1 MAKSKKKRKNKK
13 KWPTWVRVLA
23 ATLALAISIDVIGKA
38 CMYSY
43 AYESVVEAAKK
54 SHKQMG
60 FIDYAKATGGML
72 VNGWKLGATSLSL
85 LPAGGAVYLLNK
97 DYHKK
102 VNQSLK
108 SSARGVTK
116 NWNKITGQISNNNNY
131 KSTVVKEANSAVNNL
146 SASQRKKFNREW
158 AKENGGKFYGVQ
170 SEGDALRVQKAMKK
184 ALGSQSSATQ
194 KLNKKLIAA
203 KRKQEV
209 NNKGEETTSDN
220 DTLVAHSEAYSLIW
234 DDYSKLSAKK
244 KAAVEKAMRKMGY
257 KGSLKKMILDSQKSM
272 DSKGNKKVAKFYKD
286 LYKASE
292 RYLTKKQKKAIQA
305 KLAEAADTDE
315 ARAAAKADEPESFS
329 GKIGKALINAFWSSA
344 IGKWMKK
351 NSAGASI
358 FAGQTKADKVGP
370 TLDANPMQSIYGN
383 QTYTTMGQVVQELMP
398 AALLCA
404 FAMLIV
410 FVIINATRMGV
421 GTITD
426 PVRSRLQWYHSMID
440 LAISMIG
447 LACYAALV
455 NTIVQTNNGI
465 IVAFANFLGGL
476 TPEGASKSAFD
487 SAVTLG
493 FDSNVATALTK
504 GSVLGSGFAGV
515 FFCII
520 YLCSYIG
527 LSVFIKYYYFVRA
540 ITFTILISVGP
551 IFIAYWS
558 FDWAKRR
565 SATWLRELTG
575 TVFIQCIHALTLTFM
590 SLFMSW
596 NNSRFMTAVGQKN
609 HVSAF
614 NGMVVGFIVMILF
627 QPLSK
632 SLAELFGISSN
643 MLDNLHQSTSKVLKA
658 SAAVAGG
665 ALLGGAGLALGAIG
679 GVGGAGLAALKAG
692 KAASAAGA
700 LSKAGGAL
708 KAGAGAFRGS
718 MKANHVLGK
727 TMSGVRSIVGSTM
740 GRMAGLAAGAGA
752 SSSPMT
758 ALALAQ
764 AGGEVGERAATLT
777 SRKLSELG
785 LAATKGRKMMKQ
797 AGAQS
802 RDMRSKASEAVNDKV
817 NGALA
822 KDESA
827 KLQEDK
833 NSGSPAA
840 AAQFKDSLKESQKK
854 LEGDPQN
861 KELQRSVKR
870 NKDLIEANKATQD
883 MYEDSEKLQAIAQAH
898 ANTKSGDRFNKA
910 GDLRRA
916 VNDTLSDNDK
926 KKLNAHVASGQADE
940 VTKSAALAGA
950 VTDAPIKMQKVADA
964 DVADARQK
972 AKTMY
977 QMTYGGVPDKGVS
990 KSEAEAMN
998 SMTAKQALING
1009 YANKDGSANTA
1020 AWLASAQYNQG
1031 LQHAMNKAGLEAAKK
1046 SDGAVLSMAAP
1057 NDEHGFDSSYA
1068 DSDKF
1073 KRNITQKMQAAGLDQ
1088 ASIDRVGGAI
1098 DAVKATSGQNLVNT
1112 VTVPGSGT
1120 PVKVVNKELYDAMA
1134 NQSAKMLNA
1143 QARPDAASGQK
1154 FTAADFEAMN
1164 DRAYNPSSVMGT
1176 NDDFSVKDFEGYLN
1190 RNDNFGDIASRNF
1203 KAEALASDAFVRT
1216 ASDQAAMMSNP
1227 IAMFKAP
1234 RGADNVFSKEF
1245 DPRSLNPQ
1253 IARSISNY
1261 DFQNPVSDTLGI
1273 GSEISRMQASAASN
1287 GLGGIPDDSFQMVTT
1302 NNGSFVRAKDPD
1314 YGWVQVGKF
1323 GPGDIALEGGE
1334 SIIQDL
1340 AYNSDTNTIGPKMEN
1355 HHIAEPY
1362 SISDGIKVPR
1372 SYSNGRPDLGTML
1385 KNYGSNG
1392 PVSQTDMSDYT
1403 KMDTSE
1409 RAAKLMDEGM
1419 LSVDKLTA
1427 GPNGYDSFK
1436 YYSDGINQTIIGHRK
1451 DAPAGNYENLVPGYR
1466 EGSLLPSAMTGVQY
1480 SIDLTPT
1487 GNGFSVDDAGDV
1499 KIYSQNGQL
1508 SDQQRNS
1515 YLERIHTALE
1525 GTRSKR
1531 DFDQQLSSIIPQT
1544 DEVLA
1549 NRLALHSPNKDAS
1562 NLSLTNKVFDD

>member
-1 MAKSKKKRKNKK
+1 MAKEKKKKRKL
-13 KWPTWVRVLA
+13 PTWARVLIV
-23 ATLALAISIDVIGKA
+23 ATAVSIAVPWGLAIREV
-38 CMYSY
+38 SY
-43 AYESVVEAAKK
+43 AALK
-54 SHKQMG
+54 SKKQMSAWDYTATVGKVAWG
-60 FIDYAKATGGML
+60 FTQVGAGTLGDILHLTDGNSGKTAYKRNVKANID
-72 VNGWKLGATSLSL
+72 
-85 LPAGGAVYLLNK
+85 
-97 DYHKK
+97 
-102 VNQSLK
+102 
-108 SSARGVTK
+108 
-116 NWNKITGQISNNNNY
+116 KISGQISNNSTY

-158 AKENGGKFYGVQ
+158 AKETGGSF
-170 SEGDALRVQKAMKK
+170 STARNEGDALKVQKAMKK

-203 KRKQEV
+203 KRKQQV
-209 NNKGEETTSDN
+209 NNQGATTTSNN
-220 DTLVAHSEAYSLIW
+220 DTLVAHSEAYDLIW
-234 DDYSKLSAKK
+234 SDYSKLSASK
-244 KAAVEKAMRKMGY
+244 KAEIEKAMRKKGY
-257 KGSLKKMILDSQKSM
+257 KGSLKKMVLDSQKSM
-272 DSKGNKKVAKFYKD
+272 NSKANKKVAKFYKD
-286 LYKASE
+286 LYNASSK
-292 RYLTKKQKKAIQA
+292 YLTKKQRKAIQA
-305 KLAEAADTDE
+305 KMAEAADTDE
-315 ARAAAKADEPESFS
+315 ANAAAKADDPESFS

-358 FAGQTKADKVGP
+358 FAGQTDASKVES
-370 TLDANPMQSIYGN
+370 TLNSNPMQSIYGN
-383 QTYTTMGQVVQELMP
+383 QTYTTMEKVAEELMP
-398 AALLCA
+398 AALLAA
-404 FAMLIV
+404 FAMLV
-410 FVIINATRMGV
+410 VYVIINTTRMGV

-426 PVRSRLQWYHSMID
+426 PVRSRLQWYHSMVD
-440 LAISMIG
+440 LAISVIG
-447 LACYAALV
+447 IACYAALV

-465 IVAFANFLGGL
+465 IAAFANFLGSL

-504 GSVLGSGFAGV
+504 GTVLGSGFAGV

-665 ALLGGAGLALGAIG
+665 ALLGGAGVALGAIG
-679 GVGGAGLAALKAG
+679 GVGGAGVAALKAG
-692 KAASAAGA
+692 KAAKAAGT

-708 KAGAGAFRGS
+708 KAGAGAFKGS

-727 TMSGVRSIVGSTM
+727 TVSGVRSIVGSTM

-764 AGGEVGERAATLT
+764 AGGEVGERAASLT
-777 SRKLSELG
+777 NKKLSDLG
-785 LAATKGRKMMKQ
+785 LAATKGRKLRKQ
-797 AGAQS
+797 AGEQS
-802 RDMRSKASEAVNDKV
+802 RNMRNKASESVNDKV
-817 NGALA
+817 SGALA
-822 KDESA
+822 KDENA

-840 AAQFKDSLKESQKK
+840 AAYFKDNLKEAQKK
-854 LEGDPQN
+854 LESDPN
-861 KELQRSVKR
+861 NEELQKSVKR

-883 MYEDSEKLQAIAQAH
+883 MYADSGKLQAIAQAH
-898 ANTKSGDRFNKA
+898 ANSKSGDRFNRA
-910 GDLRRA
+910 GELTSA
-916 VNDTLSDNDK
+916 VNDVLTEDEK
-926 KKLNAHVASGQADE
+926 KKLNGNVASGQANE

-950 VTDAPIKMQKVADA
+950 VTDKPIKIQKVADA
-964 DVADARQK
+964 DVDDARQK
-972 AKTMY
+972 AKFAY
-977 QMTYGGVPDKGVS
+977 QMNYGGVPDKGLS
-990 KSEAEAMN
+990 KTDADIMKNAA
-998 SMTAKQALING
+998 AKQALMNG

-1020 AWLASAQYNQG
+1020 VWLASAQYNQG
-1031 LQHAMNKAGLEAAKK
+1031 LQHAMSKAGLEAAKK
-1046 SDGAVLSMAAP
+1046 SDGAVLSMTEPSDLA
-1057 NDEHGFDSSYA
+1057 GFNNSYV

-1073 KRNITQKMQAAGLDQ
+1073 KRNIVQKMQNAGMDQ
-1088 ASIDRVGGAI
+1088 AAIDRVAGSI
-1098 DAVKATSGQNLVNT
+1098 DNVKATSGQNLVNT
-1112 VTVPGSGT
+1112 VTVSGSST
-1120 PVKVVNKELYDAMA
+1120 PVKVVNKELYDNLA

-1143 QARPDAASGQK
+1143 QMRPDASPDQK
-1154 FTAADFEAMN
+1154 FTAADFAAMN
-1164 DRAYNPSSVMGT
+1164 DKAYNPSSVMGT
-1176 NDDFSVKDFEGYLN
+1176 NDAFSIKDFEGYLN
-1190 RNDNFGDIASRNF
+1190 RNDNFGDIARRNLE
-1203 KAEALASDAFVRT
+1203 ADALASDAFVQT

-1227 IAMFKAP
+1227 VTMFNAP
-1234 RGADNVFSKEF
+1234 SGADNIFNRDF

-1253 IARSISNY
+1253 IAQSISNY
-1261 DFQNPVSDTLGI
+1261 DFQNPIKGSMGI
-1273 GSEISRMQASAASN
+1273 GSEISRMQTSAASN
-1287 GLGGIPDDSFQMVTT
+1287 GLGGIPDDSFQLVTT

-1314 YGWVQVGKF
+1314 YGWVQIGKF
-1323 GPGDIALEGGE
+1323 GPGDIGLEGGE

-1340 AYNSDTNTIGPKMEN
+1340 SYNSDTNTIGPKMEN
-1355 HHIAEPY
+1355 HHISDPY

-1372 SYSNGRPDLGTML
+1372 SYTNGRPDLGTML
-1385 KNYGSNG
+1385 KSYGSNG
-1392 PVSQTDMSDYT
+1392 PISQTDMSDYT
-1403 KMDTSE
+1403 RMNTSE
-1409 RAAKLMDEGM
+1409 RAAKLMDDGM

-1451 DAPAGNYENLVPGYR
+1451 DAPAGNYENLVPGYS

-1480 SIDLTPT
+1480 SIDLKPT

-1508 SDQQRNS
+1508 SDQQRNN

-1525 GTRSKR
+1525 GTRSKLN
-1531 DFDQQLSSIIPQT
+1531 FDQQLSNIIPQT
-1544 DEVLA
+1544 DEVLP
-1549 NRLALHSPNKDAS
+1549 NRLTAHSPNKDVS
-1562 NLSLTNKVFDD
+1562 NLSINNKDFANE